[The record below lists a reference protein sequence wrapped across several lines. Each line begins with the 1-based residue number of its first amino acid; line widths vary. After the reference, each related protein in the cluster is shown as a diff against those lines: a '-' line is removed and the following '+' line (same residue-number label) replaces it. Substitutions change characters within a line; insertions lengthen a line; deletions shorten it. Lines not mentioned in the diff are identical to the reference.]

1 MLKAPGNGTKGM
13 PMVRDARQIRQPD
26 GIATASRRITDS
38 VAIAIDALIP
48 VPDHEISD
56 APTTAG
62 FAAMQRAFAP
72 SGGLVRADDLALQL
86 RERQRVD
93 YVSLARMIAGGD
105 VCSYEW
111 QRILWLPMF
120 QFDPHDLAVK
130 QSARM
135 VLDELGNE
143 FRHWALA
150 AWFARPN
157 PWLADRRPVDLMR
170 LNPLAVMEAA
180 CADRYIAAR
189 Q

>member
-1 MLKAPGNGTKGM
+1 M
-13 PMVRDARQIRQPD
+13 PMVREAQQVRQPD
-26 GIATASRRITDS
+26 TVATASRRATDI
-38 VAIAIDALIP
+38 AANAIDALIP

-56 APTTAG
+56 APTAAG
-62 FAAMQRAFAP
+62 FAAMQKAFAP
-72 SGGLVRADDLALQL
+72 SGGLVRADDLVSRL
-86 RERQRVD
+86 RERGCGD
-93 YVSLARMIAGGD
+93 YVSLARMIALGD

-111 QRILWLPMF
+111 QRVLWLPMF
-120 QFDPHDLAVK
+120 QFDSHDLAVR